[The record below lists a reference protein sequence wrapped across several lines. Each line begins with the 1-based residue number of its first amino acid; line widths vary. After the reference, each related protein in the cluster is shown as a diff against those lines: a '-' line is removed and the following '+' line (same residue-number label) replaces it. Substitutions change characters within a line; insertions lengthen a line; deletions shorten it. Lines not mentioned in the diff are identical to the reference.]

1 MDIREKVGK
10 RVKELRNKLGV
21 SQEEL
26 ADMVELDRT
35 YITSVE
41 CGRRNISI
49 VNIEKLTVA
58 LKFTLSDFFDF
69 DVDYK

>member
-1 MDIREKVGK
+1 MDIKVSVGK
-10 RVKELRNKLGV
+10 RVKELRSQLGK

-26 ADMVELDRT
+26 ADLAGLDRT

-49 VNIEKLTVA
+49 VNIEKLSNA
-58 LKFTLSDFFDF
+58 LGVTLKDFFDF
-69 DVDYK
+69 

>member
-1 MDIREKVGK
+1 MDIKILVGK
-10 RVKELRNKLGV
+10 RVKELRNKLGI

-26 ADMVELDRT
+26 AARAELDRT

-49 VNIEKLTVA
+49 VNIEKLATA
-58 LKFTLSDFFDF
+58 LKVTLKEFFEF
-69 DVDYK
+69 